1 VTFRMKCVV
10 SEVEN
15 ERRKQNARWK
25 DVDECLDRPIGGNPD
40 HAYALKWYRQIKN
53 MKDRAGKLTWMD
65 ILREE
70 FFELAVE
77 PDDNWPRQREEL
89 VQVAAVAVAMVEA
102 GDLRA
107 AQKTKDAAGAS
118 TGKS

>member
-1 VTFRMKCVV
+1 MTFRMKFVV

-15 ERRKQNARWK
+15 ERRKQNAKWG
-25 DVDECLDRPIGGNPD
+25 DVDGCLDRPIGGNPE
-40 HAYALKWYRQIKN
+40 HAASLEWYRQIKD
-53 MKDRAGKLTWMD
+53 MKDRAGTLTWMD

-70 FFELAVE
+70 FFEVAVE
-77 PDDNWPRQREEL
+77 PDEDWTAQRREL
-89 VQVAAVAVAMVEA
+89 IQVAAVTVAMIEA

-107 AQKTKDAAGAS
+107 SQKEKDKAGAS